1 MEWNCKKMKSNK
13 ALQIIL
19 AMIMILGF
27 IVPVR
32 TAFAQSDVVQ
42 TVNDIPFTVDQY
54 VESAKFY
61 RFNLIQQYNYY
72 VTIYRM
78 YGMAIDDEFN
88 QQFADILGENG
99 AEKIREI
106 VLANAAHQVIVAA
119 EAEKAGLSVSDEE
132 VETRLKDIFGYGADA
147 DVEQPDPAAAAEDGE
162 TSLDTLDTLGSEGI
176 STEPE
181 INKELEFR
189 NKVDEYF
196 SAFVKGAFTVDFFK
210 GDLRA
215 LILEEKLREYVLNQS
230 DEVYEQEE
238 VKARHILVKTKEEA
252 TAILEK
258 LAAGE
263 SWETLAAENSL
274 DTGNKDNSGDLGWF
288 SKGMMVLPFEE
299 AAFALEPGEISDPV
313 KTDFGYHIIALDGKE
328 LRPMEGTALEEAQ
341 TAVYEAWFED
351 ISAGYKIVKTDAADS
366 IVITE
371 PVFEPVEPT
380 PTEVPSEENSADSS
394 AEDAVSETNDAE
406 RDATTEKPADGGASS
421 DATAEPTKTP

>member
-1 MEWNCKKMKSNK
+1 
-13 ALQIIL
+13 
-19 AMIMILGF
+19 MIMILGF

-88 QQFADILGENG
+88 QQFVDILGENG

-328 LRPMEGTALEEAQ
+328 LRPMEGSALEEAQ

-351 ISAGYKIVKTDAADS
+351 ISAGYEIVKTGAADK
-366 IVITE
+366 VVVTE

-380 PTEVPSEENSADSS
+380 PTEIPVEDNS
-394 AEDAVSETNDAE
+394 AEDAVMETSGDETGAM
-406 RDATTEKPADGGASS
+406 TEKPADGAAASE
-421 DATAEPTKTP
+421 ATAEPTKKP

>member
-1 MEWNCKKMKSNK
+1 MKLNK

-19 AMIMILGF
+19 AMILILGF
-27 IVPVR
+27 IAPVR

-88 QQFADILGENG
+88 QQFVDILGENG

-147 DVEQPDPAAAAEDGE
+147 EVELETAASPEGGE
-162 TSLDTLDTLGSEGI
+162 ASSDTLDSLGSEGI

-196 SAFVKGAFTVDFFK
+196 SAFVKDAFTVDFFK
-210 GDLRA
+210 GDLRS

-252 TAILEK
+252 SAILEK

-328 LRPMEGTALEEAQ
+328 LRPMEGSALEEAQ

-351 ISAGYKIVKTDAADS
+351 ISAGYEIVKTGAADK
-366 IVITE
+366 VVVTE

-380 PTEVPSEENSADSS
+380 PTEIPVEDNS
-394 AEDAVSETNDAE
+394 AEDAVMETSGDETGAM
-406 RDATTEKPADGGASS
+406 TEKPADGAAASE
-421 DATAEPTKTP
+421 ATAEPTKKP

>member
-1 MEWNCKKMKSNK
+1 MKSNK

-88 QQFADILGENG
+88 QQFVDILGENG

-147 DVEQPDPAAAAEDGE
+147 EVELETAASPEGGE
-162 TSLDTLDTLGSEGI
+162 ASSDTLDSLGSEGI

-189 NKVDEYF
+189 V
-196 SAFVKGAFTVDFFK
+196 G
-210 GDLRA
+210 
-215 LILEEKLREYVLNQS
+215 
-230 DEVYEQEE
+230 
-238 VKARHILVKTKEEA
+238 
-252 TAILEK
+252 
-258 LAAGE
+258 
-263 SWETLAAENSL
+263 
-274 DTGNKDNSGDLGWF
+274 
-288 SKGMMVLPFEE
+288 
-299 AAFALEPGEISDPV
+299 
-313 KTDFGYHIIALDGKE
+313 
-328 LRPMEGTALEEAQ
+328 
-341 TAVYEAWFED
+341 
-351 ISAGYKIVKTDAADS
+351 
-366 IVITE
+366 
-371 PVFEPVEPT
+371 
-380 PTEVPSEENSADSS
+380 
-394 AEDAVSETNDAE
+394 
-406 RDATTEKPADGGASS
+406 
-421 DATAEPTKTP
+421 

>member
-1 MEWNCKKMKSNK
+1 MKSNK

-147 DVEQPDPAAAAEDGE
+147 DVERPDPAAAAEDGE
-162 TSLDTLDTLGSEGI
+162 TSLDTLGSEGI

-328 LRPMEGTALEEAQ
+328 LRPMEGSALEEAQ

-351 ISAGYKIVKTDAADS
+351 ISAGYEIVKTGAADK
-366 IVITE
+366 VVVTE

-380 PTEVPSEENSADSS
+380 PTEIPVEDNS
-394 AEDAVSETNDAE
+394 AEDAAMETSGDETGAM
-406 RDATTEKPADGGASS
+406 TEKPADGAAASE
-421 DATAEPTKTP
+421 ATAEPTKKP

>member
-1 MEWNCKKMKSNK
+1 
-13 ALQIIL
+13 
-19 AMIMILGF
+19 MIMILGF

-147 DVEQPDPAAAAEDGE
+147 DVERPDPAAAAEDGE
-162 TSLDTLDTLGSEGI
+162 TSLDTLGSEGI

-328 LRPMEGTALEEAQ
+328 LRPMEGSALEEAQ

-351 ISAGYKIVKTDAADS
+351 ISAGYEIVKTGAADK
-366 IVITE
+366 VVVTE

-380 PTEVPSEENSADSS
+380 PTEIPVEDNS
-394 AEDAVSETNDAE
+394 AEDAAMETSGDETGAM
-406 RDATTEKPADGGASS
+406 TEKPADGAAASE
-421 DATAEPTKTP
+421 ATAEPTKKP